1 MSILTNIDVCLCI
14 RKEFLMDY
22 RNYVQILKAMADP
35 NRLKIIDLLSCGSL
49 CACDIL
55 EHFNFSQPT
64 LSHHMKVLQNAGIV
78 SARKD
83 GKWQHYTLNEEFMT
97 SFKKDTDLLLTSDD
111 QCICH
116 SDADCPNCS
125 SGKVA
130 ITNEKN

>member
-1 MSILTNIDVCLCI
+1 
-14 RKEFLMDY
+14 MDY
-22 RNYVQILKAMADP
+22 QNYVQILKAMADP

-116 SDADCPNCS
+116 SDADCPNYS